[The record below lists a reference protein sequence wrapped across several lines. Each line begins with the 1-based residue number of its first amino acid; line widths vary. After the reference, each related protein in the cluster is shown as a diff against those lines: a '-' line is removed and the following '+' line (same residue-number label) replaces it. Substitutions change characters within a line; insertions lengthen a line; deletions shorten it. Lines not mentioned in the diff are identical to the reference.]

1 MTDHP
6 RSRGVYAA
14 VTPASSS
21 PSGSSPL
28 ARGLRRRRPSPARPD
43 RIIPARAGFTSCLRW
58 QPSSASWIIPAR
70 AGFTAACSPRDA
82 VRRDHPRSRGV
93 YGPVQA
99 HQGVGDGSSP
109 LARGLRAE
117 VGRLRA
123 ADRIIPARAGF
134 TSGRLPQEAA
144 GQDHPRSRGVYHQ
157 RPRHRHAPLGSS
169 PLARGLRGGLGRH
182 VSGSPDHPRSR
193 GVYGPSSRNRRRR
206 GGSSPLAR
214 GLLLR
219 PEGVGLQGGI
229 IPARAGF
236 TGGAGA
242 RPGLAP
248 DHPRSR
254 GVYGIVSQ
262 SSSVEVGS
270 SPLARGLRADAFA
283 RRALCGIIPAR
294 AGFTRRGPD
303 HQGHHRDHP
312 RSRGVYL

>member
-193 GVYGPSSRNRRRR
+193 GVYRSPDLTADTKD
-206 GGSSPLAR
+206 GSSPLAR
-214 GLLLR
+214 GLLGEVLTIKDII
-219 PEGVGLQGGI
+219 GI

-236 TGGAGA
+236 TYS
-242 RPGLAP
+242 RRRRTRVRK

-254 GVYGIVSQ
+254 GVYELSHLVCSDF
-262 SSSVEVGS
+262 EGS
-270 SPLARGLRADAFA
+270 SPLARGLRK
-283 RRALCGIIPAR
+283 RV
-294 AGFTRRGPD
+294 TRPT
-303 HQGHHRDHP
+303 
-312 RSRGVYL
+312 

>member
-43 RIIPARAGFTSCLRW
+43 R
-58 QPSSASWIIPAR
+58 IIPAR

-169 PLARGLRGGLGRH
+169 PLARGLPVERERARASLRIIPARAGFT
-182 VSGSPDHPRSR
+182 PAPTATPPQDEDHPRSR
-193 GVYGPSSRNRRRR
+193 GVYRSPDLTADTKD
-206 GGSSPLAR
+206 GSSPLAR
-214 GLLLR
+214 GLRHSEPVLISR
-219 PEGVGLQGGI
+219 SGI

-236 TGGAGA
+236 TSRRFCSTGSVW
-242 RPGLAP
+242 

-254 GVYGIVSQ
+254 GVYS
-262 SSSVEVGS
+262 
-270 SPLARGLRADAFA
+270 AR
-283 RRALCGIIPAR
+283 
-294 AGFTRRGPD
+294 
-303 HQGHHRDHP
+303 
-312 RSRGVYL
+312 S

>member
-1 MTDHP
+1 MHVLGRRHRIIPARAGFTPCHQPPAATPTDHP
-6 RSRGVYAA
+6 RSRGVYTWQAA
-14 VTPASSS
+14 SILRSV
-21 PSGSSPL
+21 GSSPL
-28 ARGLRRRRPSPARPD
+28 ARGLQV
-43 RIIPARAGFTSCLRW
+43 AGEGW
-58 QPSSASWIIPAR
+58 EVSSGIIPAR

-254 GVYGIVSQ
+254 GVYSRPDGAATPGR
-262 SSSVEVGS
+262 GS
-270 SPLARGLRADAFA
+270 SPLARGLPVPGPD
-283 RRALCGIIPAR
+283 RRHEGRIIPAR
-294 AGFTRRGPD
+294 AGFTA
-303 HQGHHRDHP
+303 
-312 RSRGVYL
+312 

>member
-254 GVYGIVSQ
+254 GVYSRPDGDATPGR
-262 SSSVEVGS
+262 GS
-270 SPLARGLRADAFA
+270 SPLARGLPVPGPD
-283 RRALCGIIPAR
+283 RRHEGRIIPAR
-294 AGFTRRGPD
+294 AGFTA
-303 HQGHHRDHP
+303 
-312 RSRGVYL
+312 